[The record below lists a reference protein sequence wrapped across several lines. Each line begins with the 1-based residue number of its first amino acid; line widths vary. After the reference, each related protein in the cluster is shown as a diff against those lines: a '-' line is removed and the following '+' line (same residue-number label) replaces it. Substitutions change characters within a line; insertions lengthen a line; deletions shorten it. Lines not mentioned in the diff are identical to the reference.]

1 LQQTPDLLS
10 PPKKPAIA
18 ATSTRFISKASST
31 HAPSGSPSSSSL
43 SHASSSSA
51 SSSSASKNNH
61 HRATD
66 LKEYIASEGFDRF
79 AADASAFAAV
89 PVSRNSSPD
98 KLTEDVKS
106 GGNGNGPIKSSSN
119 ITNSLLATSA
129 SSKTDVISFS
139 SSSSSSSS
147 DSSSLLS
154 PLKRLLGSAHSLDA
168 DEVALV
174 AKLVEEA
181 TAIPVSTSVLAA
193 PPPPPPGP
201 PPADAMRMTPI
212 SSDLDS
218 PQTQG
223 AHASTLLALE
233 AAEMR
238 VSVLDAKL
246 KQQMEER
253 IEENNER
260 NALVESLTSEL
271 EQLRSHLE
279 KERKMHAES
288 TTQMRKDFEAELADV
303 AKRPSK
309 TQMEHLRSLSEQLVE
324 VEGERARLFVAEA
337 SVRRDLEALRSSS
350 DDERSQW
357 EKEKLRLEH
366 LIETEKKHVEVAIAR
381 TAAVEAD
388 LAAVKAR
395 AQSTVTTQTR
405 EYEAEI
411 QNLKRMHKEEL
422 DSIRSNAI
430 GVAAHAAEAAGFRE
444 LRSPT
449 KGRLLVRQ
457 FFEGGQ
463 ANLGYLASIP
473 QEGQEDMDDEQAA
486 GYADILDALAAE
498 VSTLRTELA
507 AARAEAK
514 KNISDGRK
522 VAETEAERD
531 ALKSERQGWFDKV
544 KHSNEQLVVILKEAR
559 SSKENLMAELAA
571 LSAERNFIEQSR
583 KVQEER
589 ESILIDELVKR
600 HIATPRL
607 PAHPTVAGK

>member
-1 LQQTPDLLS
+1 
-10 PPKKPAIA
+10 
-18 ATSTRFISKASST
+18 
-31 HAPSGSPSSSSL
+31 
-43 SHASSSSA
+43 
-51 SSSSASKNNH
+51 
-61 HRATD
+61 
-66 LKEYIASEGFDRF
+66 
-79 AADASAFAAV
+79 
-89 PVSRNSSPD
+89 
-98 KLTEDVKS
+98 
-106 GGNGNGPIKSSSN
+106 
-119 ITNSLLATSA
+119 
-129 SSKTDVISFS
+129 
-139 SSSSSSSS
+139 
-147 DSSSLLS
+147 
-154 PLKRLLGSAHSLDA
+154 
-168 DEVALV
+168 VALV

-193 PPPPPPGP
+193 PPPPPGP

-212 SSDLDS
+212 IVDPES
-218 PQTQG
+218 PQTTQGGGAG

-233 AAEMR
+233 ASEMR
-238 VSVLDAKL
+238 VSVLDARL
-246 KQQMEER
+246 KQEMEER

-260 NALVESLTSEL
+260 NSLVESLTSEL
-271 EQLRSHLE
+271 EQLRSDIE
-279 KERKMHAES
+279 KERKLHIDS
-288 TTQMRKDFEAELADV
+288 TAQMRKDFEAELADV

-350 DDERSQW
+350 DDEKSQW
-357 EKEKLRLEH
+357 EKEKIRLEH
-366 LIETEKKHVEVAIAR
+366 LIETEKKHVEVATAR
-381 TAAVEAD
+381 TAAIEAD

-405 EYEAEI
+405 EYESEI

-422 DSIRSNAI
+422 DSIRSNAL

-463 ANLGYLASIP
+463 ANLGYLASVP

-486 GYADILDALAAE
+486 GYADILDALAGE
-498 VSTLRTELA
+498 VTSLRTELA
-507 AARAEAK
+507 AAKAEVK
-514 KNISDGRK
+514 KNVSDGRK
-522 VAETEAERD
+522 LAETEAERD

-559 SSKENLMAELAA
+559 SSKENLMQELAA
-571 LSAERNFIEQSR
+571 LSAERNFIEQAR

-589 ESILIDELVKR
+589 ESILIDELIKR

-607 PAHPTVAGK
+607 PAHPTTSR

>member
-1 LQQTPDLLS
+1 M
-10 PPKKPAIA
+10 
-18 ATSTRFISKASST
+18 
-31 HAPSGSPSSSSL
+31 
-43 SHASSSSA
+43 ASSSSS
-51 SSSSASKNNH
+51 SSSSASKNNNN
-61 HRATD
+61 ATD
-66 LKEYIASEGFDRF
+66 FKEYIASEGFDRF

-89 PVSRNSSPD
+89 PASRNSSPD
-98 KLTEDVKS
+98 KQTEEEK
-106 GGNGNGPIKSSSN
+106 K
-119 ITNSLLATSA
+119 
-129 SSKTDVISFS
+129 S
-139 SSSSSSSS
+139 SSSSSSSGSSSSLAKNGGGSGNGNVKSSTSLLSTLAASSNPNVVTFSTSPS

-154 PLKRLLGSAHSLDA
+154 PLKRLLGSSHSLDA

-212 SSDLDS
+212 IVDPES
-218 PQTQG
+218 PQTTHGGGGGAG

-233 AAEMR
+233 ASEMR
-238 VSVLDAKL
+238 VSVLDARL
-246 KQQMEER
+246 KQEMEER

-260 NALVESLTSEL
+260 NSLVESLTSEL
-271 EQLRSHLE
+271 EQLRSDIE
-279 KERKMHAES
+279 KERKLHIDS
-288 TTQMRKDFEAELADV
+288 TAQMRKDFEAELADV

-350 DDERSQW
+350 DDEKSQW

-366 LIETEKKHVEVAIAR
+366 LIETEKKHVEVATAR
-381 TAAVEAD
+381 TAAIEAD

-405 EYEAEI
+405 EYESEI

-422 DSIRSNAI
+422 DSIRSNAL

-463 ANLGYLASIP
+463 ANLGYLASVP

-486 GYADILDALAAE
+486 GYADILDALAGE
-498 VSTLRTELA
+498 VTSLRTELA
-507 AARAEAK
+507 AAKAEVK
-514 KNISDGRK
+514 KNVSDGRK
-522 VAETEAERD
+522 LAETEAERD

-559 SSKENLMAELAA
+559 SSKENLMQELAA
-571 LSAERNFIEQSR
+571 LSAERNFIEQAR

-589 ESILIDELVKR
+589 ESILIDELIKR

-607 PAHPTVAGK
+607 PAHPTTSR

>member
-1 LQQTPDLLS
+1 
-10 PPKKPAIA
+10 
-18 ATSTRFISKASST
+18 
-31 HAPSGSPSSSSL
+31 
-43 SHASSSSA
+43 
-51 SSSSASKNNH
+51 
-61 HRATD
+61 
-66 LKEYIASEGFDRF
+66 
-79 AADASAFAAV
+79 
-89 PVSRNSSPD
+89 
-98 KLTEDVKS
+98 
-106 GGNGNGPIKSSSN
+106 
-119 ITNSLLATSA
+119 
-129 SSKTDVISFS
+129 
-139 SSSSSSSS
+139 
-147 DSSSLLS
+147 
-154 PLKRLLGSAHSLDA
+154 LKRLLGSSHGLDA

-181 TAIPVSTSVLAA
+181 TSIPVSTSVLAA

-212 SSDLDS
+212 IVDPES
-218 PQTQG
+218 PQGINGG
-223 AHASTLLALE
+223 AQSSTLLALE
-233 AAEMR
+233 ASEMR

-246 KQQMEER
+246 KQQVEER
-253 IEENNER
+253 IEENKER

-271 EQLRSHLE
+271 EQLRGDI
-279 KERKMHAES
+279 ERERIAHTES
-288 TTQMRKDFEAELADV
+288 TSQMRKDFEAELADV

-337 SVRRDLEALRSSS
+337 SIRRDLETLRSSS

-357 EKEKLRLEH
+357 EKEKTRLTH

-422 DSIRSNAI
+422 DSLRSNAI

-463 ANLGYLASIP
+463 ANLGYLGSVP
-473 QEGQEDMDDEQAA
+473 SGQEDMDEEQAA

-498 VSTLRTELA
+498 VTTLRTELA
-507 AARAEAK
+507 AAKAETK
-514 KNISDGRK
+514 RHVSDGRK
-522 VAETEAERD
+522 LAEVEAERD
-531 ALKSERQGWFDKV
+531 ALKTERQGWFDKV
-544 KHSNEQLVVILKEAR
+544 KQSNEQLVMILKEAR
-559 SSKENLMAELAA
+559 SSKENLMSELAA
-571 LSAERNFIEQSR
+571 LSAERNFIESIR
-583 KVQEER
+583 KTQEER
-589 ESILIDELVKR
+589 EAILVDELLKR

-607 PAHPTVAGK
+607 PAHPTIKH

>member
-1 LQQTPDLLS
+1 MPS
-10 PPKKPAIA
+10 K
-18 ATSTRFISKASST
+18 TSSLY
-31 HAPSGSPSSSSL
+31 APSGSPSSSS
-43 SHASSSSA
+43 SGMASA
-51 SSSSASKNNH
+51 SSSSASKNNNS
-61 HRATD
+61 ATD

-89 PVSRNSSPD
+89 PASRNSSPD
-98 KLTEDVKS
+98 KQTEEEKK
-106 GGNGNGPIKSSSN
+106 NSSS
-119 ITNSLLATSA
+119 
-129 SSKTDVISFS
+129 SSRS
-139 SSSSSSSS
+139 SSSSSLVKNGGGSGNGNVKTSTSLLSTLAASNPDVVSSSTSPS

-154 PLKRLLGSAHSLDA
+154 PLKRLLGSSHSLDA

-212 SSDLDS
+212 LVDPES
-218 PQTQG
+218 PQTQGGGAG

-233 AAEMR
+233 ASEMR
-238 VSVLDAKL
+238 VSVLDARL
-246 KQQMEER
+246 KQEMEER

-260 NALVESLTSEL
+260 NSLVESLTSEL
-271 EQLRSHLE
+271 EQLRSDIE
-279 KERKMHAES
+279 KERKLHIDS
-288 TTQMRKDFEAELADV
+288 TAQMRKDFEAELADV

-350 DDERSQW
+350 DDEKSQW

-366 LIETEKKHVEVAIAR
+366 LIETEKKHVEVATAR
-381 TAAVEAD
+381 TAAIEAD

-405 EYEAEI
+405 EYESEI

-422 DSIRSNAI
+422 DSIRSNAL

-463 ANLGYLASIP
+463 ANLGYLASVP

-486 GYADILDALAAE
+486 GYADILDALAGE
-498 VSTLRTELA
+498 VTSLRTELA
-507 AARAEAK
+507 AAKAEMK
-514 KNISDGRK
+514 KNVSDGRK
-522 VAETEAERD
+522 LAETEAERD

-559 SSKENLMAELAA
+559 SSKENLMQELAA
-571 LSAERNFIEQSR
+571 LSAERNFIEQAR
-583 KVQEER
+583 KTQEER
-589 ESILIDELVKR
+589 ESILIDELIKR

-607 PAHPTVAGK
+607 PAHPTTSR